1 MENFI
6 KQMFAPVEP
15 FRFAM
20 EENLKAKA
28 GLDQKIK
35 EEIRLLESHVSWKD
49 HDAEVQKIK
58 DKYLN
63 DKTKIKD
70 EYTSLEDQF

>member
-20 EENLKAKA
+20 EENLKAKT
-28 GLDQKIK
+28 GLDQK
-35 EEIRLLESHVSWKD
+35 
-49 HDAEVQKIK
+49 
-58 DKYLN
+58 
-63 DKTKIKD
+63 
-70 EYTSLEDQF
+70 